1 MTNIFLLLL
10 DNIFQFIVVGSGP
23 GQFVWPGSS
32 YAIDLIN
39 GCNFV
44 VCTEYYYFD
53 ALLVTVDG
61 CSRADR
67 RWVMET
73 TQSVRATWLIVHS
86 SHNCAWPRWIHYTH
100 CEEFLFCF
108 WLPTA
113 SCSPQF
119 WKTLLTCWLDWFCF
133 IQHIVIVRR
142 RVPQTADAQLLS
154 ARANRT
160 RIVRHIV
167 LELLCIRY
175 TQCSACITSSE
186 DSL

>member
-1 MTNIFLLLL
+1 MPNIFYYYWTILF
-10 DNIFQFIVVGSGP
+10 NWSGSGYVP

-32 YAIDLIN
+32 SGTDLLN

-53 ALLVTVDG
+53 ALLVTVYG
-61 CSRADR
+61 CSRAAE
-67 RWVMET
+67 RWLKET
-73 TQSVRATWLIVHS
+73 TQSVRATWLIIHS
-86 SHNCAWPRWIHYTH
+86 SHNCARPRWIHYTH

-113 SCSPQF
+113 NSSSQF
-119 WKTLLTCWLDWFCF
+119 WKTLLTCWLAWFCF

-154 ARANRT
+154 ATANRT
-160 RIVRHIV
+160 RIVRHKV
-167 LELLCIRY
+167 LEFLMIALYDIRH
-175 TQCSACITSSE
+175 AV
-186 DSL
+186 LV